1 MPVRDEKTTRFM
13 DEIRI
18 ISPWAYFFAALAFA
32 GVIAVLMFAAHA
44 DKKAPPPAVMVLL
57 AIVTG
62 TLLACYVV
70 VIGYV
75 NRDAGRR
82 GMSRV
87 FWTLLAIFIPNALG
101 IVLYFILRKPRTSNC
116 PQCGAVVEPRFGF
129 CPRCRHRLSP
139 VCPHCQRGVNASDK
153 FCPYCGDDLGAG
165 GSAVSAPPPSQ
176 N

>member
-82 GMSRV
+82 GMSRF
-87 FWTLLAIFIPNALG
+87 FWTLLAIFIPTRSGSSCISSCESRAYRTVRNA
-101 IVLYFILRKPRTSNC
+101 V
-116 PQCGAVVEPRFGF
+116 
-129 CPRCRHRLSP
+129 RLSNP
-139 VCPHCQRGVNASDK
+139 VLAFVLD
-153 FCPYCGDDLGAG
+153 AG
-165 GSAVSAPPPSQ
+165 IA
-176 N
+176 